1 MSHHL
6 LLLNTLE
13 FTGIR
18 RGEINALRKSDLNRE
33 VISCRAMQSC
43 LDEIG
48 WLNEGSDGL
57 PPSSRAF
64 QASLSLASAN
74 Q

>member
-1 MSHHL
+1 
-6 LLLNTLE
+6 
-13 FTGIR
+13 
-18 RGEINALRKSDLNRE
+18 
-33 VISCRAMQSC
+33 MQSR
-43 LDEIG
+43 LDKIG